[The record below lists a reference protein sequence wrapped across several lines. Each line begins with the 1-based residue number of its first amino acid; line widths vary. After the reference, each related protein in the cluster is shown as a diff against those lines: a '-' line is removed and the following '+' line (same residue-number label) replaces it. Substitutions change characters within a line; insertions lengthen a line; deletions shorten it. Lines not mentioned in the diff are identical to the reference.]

1 MQRPVRGADRSA
13 LFEGTCD
20 AMAALL
26 CRADRVRTDD
36 HRTPDAH
43 LTSRSA
49 HHGRRADL
57 MISSSLH
64 GAQRVLMRQKP
75 RRTPGCKTEAT
86 DTGSITLAISSLS
99 HLSL

>member
-26 CRADRVRTDD
+26 CRADRIRTHD
-36 HRTPDAH
+36 HRTRDAH
-43 LTSRSA
+43 LTSRRA
-49 HHGRRADL
+49 HQALARDL
-57 MISSSLH
+57 MVSSSLH
-64 GAQRVLMRQKP
+64 SAHRVLMRQKP
-75 RRTPGCKTEAT
+75 RRTPGCKTETT

-99 HLSL
+99 